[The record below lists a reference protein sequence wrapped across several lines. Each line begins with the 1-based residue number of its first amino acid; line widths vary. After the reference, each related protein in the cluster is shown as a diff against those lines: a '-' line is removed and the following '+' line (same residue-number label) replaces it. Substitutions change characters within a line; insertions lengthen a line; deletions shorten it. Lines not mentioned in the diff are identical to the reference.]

1 MIKVEATEMEVDMV
15 EVVVVMEEAT
25 EVTVGAMDM
34 EVTKHSLC
42 FSLNVSFFVFDFFFL
57 RNSLVYKNQL

>member
-1 MIKVEATEMEVDMV
+1 MEVDMV

-25 EVTVGAMDM
+25 EGVTEVMVGAMDM

-42 FSLNVSFFVFDFFFL
+42 LSLNVSFFLIFFFL

>member
-1 MIKVEATEMEVDMV
+1 MEVDMV

-25 EVTVGAMDM
+25 EVMVGAMDM

-42 FSLNVSFFVFDFFFL
+42 LSLNVSFLFL
-57 RNSLVYKNQL
+57 ICSF

>member
-1 MIKVEATEMEVDMV
+1 MEVDMV

-42 FSLNVSFFVFDFFFL
+42 FSLNVSFFVFDFFLSKKQF
-57 RNSLVYKNQL
+57 SV

>member
-1 MIKVEATEMEVDMV
+1 MEVDMV

-25 EVTVGAMDM
+25 EGVTEVMVGAMDM

-42 FSLNVSFFVFDFFFL
+42 SSLNVIFFFFLIFFFL